1 MAVAASAALVACPT
15 RDARAQSKVEG
26 FALNQF
32 EPAPA
37 GDAFFG
43 VPSAGVGGHLVP
55 RAMVM
60 FDYAHRP
67 LRFRTAAGET
77 PIVASQGFL
86 RVDASLALW
95 DRLQVSVDMPFAL
108 VQGGQDPQIPGV
120 DFHPPS
126 SAAVAPYGVSPSTPM
141 VI

>member
-1 MAVAASAALVACPT
+1 MAVAASAALVAGST
-15 RDARAQSKVEG
+15 QDARAQSKVEG

-67 LRFRTAAGET
+67 LRFSTATGET

-86 RVDASLALW
+86 RVDALGWGRSSP
-95 DRLQVSVDMPFAL
+95 RR
-108 VQGGQDPQIPGV
+108 
-120 DFHPPS
+120 S
-126 SAAVAPYGVSPSTPM
+126 SAGEKLPGLRAVW
-141 VI
+141 